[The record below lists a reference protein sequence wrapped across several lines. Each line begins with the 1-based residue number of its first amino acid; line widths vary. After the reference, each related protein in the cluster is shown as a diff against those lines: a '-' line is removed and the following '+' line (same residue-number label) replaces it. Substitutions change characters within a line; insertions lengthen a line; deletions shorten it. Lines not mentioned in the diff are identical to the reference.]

1 MNGRDPAV
9 GVVAGLVVGF
19 VVGAA
24 VVAGLGTTVRTT
36 STSMTTETATG
47 CVAPDTPTAGTVGV
61 LSVADGVVAT
71 LNLTVVHESAA
82 VNVTTDVEA
91 ASGGVYVVSVAASP
105 DERVTEDEG
114 TPPADCRPRTTVRAV
129 ASLPADAETVR
140 VTYDGSE
147 VASVSVES
155 RSFAPLPPLNA
166 SSVGS

>member
-1 MNGRDPAV
+1 MDRRDLAV
-9 GVVAGLVVGF
+9 GVLAGLVVGL

-24 VVAGLGTTVRTT
+24 VIAGLGTTFETT
-36 STSMTTETATG
+36 SVSMTTETATG

-61 LSVADGVVAT
+61 LPVADGVVAT

-82 VNVTTDVEA
+82 VNVTTDVERG
-91 ASGGVYVVSVAASP
+91 SGGVYVVSVAAGP
-105 DERVTEDEG
+105 DERASGDKG

-140 VTYDGSE
+140 VTYDGGE

-155 RSFAPLPPLNA
+155 RSFAPLPPLDA
-166 SSVGS
+166 TEPSE